1 MSIAETSQCCMSLA
15 PRDTR
20 VPERLNASIVI
31 RMADECTSALRI
43 AANVPGVVDGRRP
56 VLGSVMMVHLVMVRM
71 MMVRMMMVRMMA
83 VGTILSPRD
92 IDVAVRNV
100 HRRADAGAVTV
111 DVTAVCHVGWD
122 EIVPI
127 IHQLLFFTGATGKGV
142 LSAMSGSEAA
152 YEDDSDWLSSDD
164 ETEPEITELREK
176 TTISEDD
183 ATDEDTSQWEKY
195 QADRAKAYQIAERVL
210 KAFPGRRKGDGDRDK
225 DESISDAL
233 RVIQE
238 AWLNAPPDFKPTAFQ
253 IDTLVDFSNA
263 LRRRSENTGE
273 NGHANG
279 NFLEEAIAA
288 ADVAIQALSPERPE
302 LPEQLDALSDMF
314 AAKSEWSFSPD
325 QDRMNSID
333 RAIDAAVRAVDI
345 TPSDDP
351 NEATRL
357 RNLSKLYE
365 SRFNLS
371 NGSLPED
378 IDVAISCLQTILRD
392 HPELEE
398 ETTKTLNNEIA
409 CLRLHGGDN
418 DAVPSVFE
426 VPYADLGKAPLVLDY
441 VPPHRFRFLDCKAY
455 VDKKALR
462 ILDFTT
468 LPVGRYVAVSYV
480 WKGLDKN
487 DTSDDSHPGLNVKG
501 AEDADPI
508 SAAVLRTACLA
519 SLLLECDMI
528 WLDRLSIV
536 QTNSSDKSWQIKNMY
551 RIYTSCKDCLVLPG
565 GLVRLADLAEATSWI
580 QRAWTLQE
588 AIAPP
593 QVNCVFH
600 WPWGKAVRLQA
611 HFSMPITD
619 IETGTSGMADL
630 KSILQASLAPMGM
643 QTTEKKSRN
652 LGVQPINIF
661 TNAKGVRASVEAL
674 LGALN
679 QKNKPVRAN
688 AIWRSALLRT
698 SSRPVDMIFSIMGL
712 LGVMLEPS
720 SFKKD
725 DRHHATI
732 ELARAL
738 LAKGEAAR
746 WLGISLQLEPNPHL
760 STMPVM
766 PETSVSGGAYIRTA
780 KGLKEAASIV
790 GDSWWWLKGAPRGS
804 MDEDG
809 YFRFRGRAVPVM
821 KMTPENSQIMP
832 IQNVIYGGTTPQ
844 RKVKVIK
851 SNSKQKWALRPD
863 LEASPGH
870 DIYWAIAIENTV
882 VMFVK
887 EHAPS
892 RWHNTEYGL
901 IEDALAVDWKHK
913 EFQVGGPKPIP
924 MKR

>member
-1 MSIAETSQCCMSLA
+1 MSIAETSQYCMSSA
-15 PRDTR
+15 QRDTR
-20 VPERLNASIVI
+20 VPERLNASIVV
-31 RMADECTSALRI
+31 RRADEC
-43 AANVPGVVDGRRP
+43 
-56 VLGSVMMVHLVMVRM
+56 
-71 MMVRMMMVRMMA
+71 
-83 VGTILSPRD
+83 
-92 IDVAVRNV
+92 
-100 HRRADAGAVTV
+100 
-111 DVTAVCHVGWD
+111 
-122 EIVPI
+122 
-127 IHQLLFFTGATGKGV
+127 ATGKGV

-152 YEDDSDWLSSDD
+152 YDDDSDWLSSDD
-164 ETEPEITELREK
+164 ETEPENTELKEK
-176 TTISEDD
+176 IAISEDD
-183 ATDEDTSQWEKY
+183 ATDEDVSSWEKS
-195 QADRAKAYQIAERVL
+195 QANRAKVYQIAERIL
-210 KAFPGRRKGDGDRDK
+210 KAFPGRRTGYGNGDKG
-225 DESISDAL
+225 ETISDAL
-233 RVIQE
+233 RVVQE
-238 AWLNAPPDFKPTAFQ
+238 ACLNAPPDVKPTAFQ
-253 IDTLVDFSNA
+253 IDTLADFSNA

-273 NGHANG
+273 HGHANG
-279 NFLEEAIAA
+279 SFLEEAIAA

-302 LPEQLDALSDMF
+302 LLEQLDALSGML
-314 AAKSEWSFSPD
+314 AAKSSWSFSPS

-351 NEATRL
+351 NEVTRL

-371 NGSLPED
+371 NGSLTED
-378 IDVAISCLQTILRD
+378 IGVAISCLKTILRN

-398 ETTKTLNNEIA
+398 EATKTLSNEIA
-409 CLRLHGGDN
+409 CLGLHGGDN
-418 DAVPSVFE
+418 DAVHSVFE
-426 VPYADLGKAPLVLDY
+426 VPYADLGKAPLILDY

-462 ILDFTT
+462 VLDFTT
-468 LPVGRYVAVSYV
+468 LPVGRYTAVSYV
-480 WKGLDKN
+480 WKGLDK
-487 DTSDDSHPGLNVKG
+487 DDAS
-501 AEDADPI
+501 DADPI

-519 SLLLECDMI
+519 SLSLECDMI
-528 WLDRLSIV
+528 WLDRLGIV

-551 RIYTSCKDCLVLPG
+551 RIYASCKACLVLPG

-600 WPWGKAVRLQA
+600 WPWGKGVRLQA
-611 HFSMPITD
+611 HFSLRITD

-630 KSILQASLAPMGM
+630 KNILQASLVPVRKETA
-643 QTTEKKSRN
+643 EEKSRR
-652 LGVQPINIF
+652 LGTQPINMF
-661 TNAKGVRASVEAL
+661 TNAKGVQASAEAL

-679 QKNKPVRAN
+679 QRNKAVRAN

-821 KMTPENSQIMP
+821 KMTPENSQIML
-832 IQNVIYGGTTPQ
+832 IQNGIYAGAVPQ
-844 RKVKVIK
+844 RKAKVIK

-870 DIYWAIAIENTV
+870 DIYWAIVIARAKQ
-882 VMFVK
+882 M
-887 EHAPS
+887 A
-892 RWHNTEYGL
+892 
-901 IEDALAVDWKHK
+901 
-913 EFQVGGPKPIP
+913 
-924 MKR
+924 